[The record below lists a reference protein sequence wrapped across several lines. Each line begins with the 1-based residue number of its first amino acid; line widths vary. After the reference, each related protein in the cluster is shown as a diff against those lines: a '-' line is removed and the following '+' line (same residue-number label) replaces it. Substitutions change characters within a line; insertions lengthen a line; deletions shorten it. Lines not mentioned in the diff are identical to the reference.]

1 LNQMGIE
8 WILIAAGVAIL
19 IAVLAQ
25 RRRLQKRLTDNRE
38 ALAGIKFQDE
48 LPAEVGQVLKK
59 TPRLQGDGTFK
70 FKTLGGIP
78 FANNF
83 EAVRLARRIYFVD
96 PTVVEV
102 LLLPDP
108 SNLERKLAV
117 AVTLDSKVLGY
128 VPTQEAGEMHKYLL
142 AHSSGVRAMA
152 KIYLGSRPEYN
163 GVMLDFAKP
172 LKLESKW
179 KA

>member
-1 LNQMGIE
+1 MGIE
-8 WILIAAGVAIL
+8 WALIVAGVAIL

-25 RRRLQKRLTDNRE
+25 RRMLQKRLTDNKE
-38 ALAGIKFQDE
+38 TLSGVQFQNVI
-48 LPAEVGQVLKK
+48 PAEVEKILKK
-59 TPRLQGDGTFK
+59 APLLKGDGK
-70 FKTLGGIP
+70 FAYTTRGCIP
-78 FANNF
+78 YANNF
-83 EAVRLARRIYFVD
+83 DAVRIARRIYFVE

-102 LLLPDP
+102 LLVPDP
-108 SNLERKLAV
+108 ANIERKLAV

-172 LKLESKW
+172 LRLESRRKS
-179 KA
+179 

>member
-1 LNQMGIE
+1 MGIE
-8 WILIAAGVAIL
+8 WILVAAGVAIL

-25 RRRLQKRLTDNRE
+25 RRMLQRRLAENRE

-48 LPAEVGQVLKK
+48 VPAEVQQVLRN
-59 TPRLQGDGTFK
+59 TPKLKGDGTFR
-70 FKTLGGIP
+70 FKALGCIP
-78 FANNF
+78 FAKNF
-83 EAVRLARRIYFVD
+83 ESVRIARRIYFVD

-102 LLLPDP
+102 LLIPDP
-108 SNLERKLAV
+108 NNLERKLAV

-142 AHSSGVRAMA
+142 AHSSGVRALA

-163 GVMLDFAKP
+163 GVMLDLAKP

-179 KA
+179 KT

>member
-1 LNQMGIE
+1 MGIE
-8 WILIAAGVAIL
+8 WILVAAGVAIL

-25 RRRLQKRLTDNRE
+25 RRMLQKRLTENRE
-38 ALAGIKFQDE
+38 ALAGMKFQGE
-48 LPAEVGQVLKK
+48 VPSEVGQVLKK
-59 TPRLQGDGTFK
+59 SPKLKGDGAFG
-70 FKTLGGIP
+70 FKTLGCIP
-78 FANNF
+78 FAKNF
-83 EAVRLARRIYFVD
+83 ELVRIARRIYFVD

-102 LLLPDP
+102 LLIPDP
-108 SNLERKLAV
+108 NNLERKLAV

-172 LKLESKW
+172 LKLESKR
-179 KA
+179 KS

>member
-1 LNQMGIE
+1 MGIE

-25 RRRLQKRLTDNRE
+25 RRMLQKRLTENRE
-38 ALAGIKFQDE
+38 TLAGIKFQDE
-48 LPAEVGQVLKK
+48 VPPEVQQVLRN
-59 TPRLQGDGTFK
+59 TPKLKGDGTFG
-70 FKTLGGIP
+70 FKTLGCIP
-78 FANNF
+78 FAKNF
-83 EAVRLARRIYFVD
+83 ESVRIARRIYFVD
-96 PTVVEV
+96 PTVIEV
-102 LLLPDP
+102 LLIPDP
-108 SNLERKLAV
+108 NNLERKLAV

-172 LKLESKW
+172 LKLESKR
-179 KA
+179 KS

>member
-1 LNQMGIE
+1 MGIE
-8 WILIAAGVAIL
+8 YLLIAAGIVIL

-25 RRRLQKRLTDNRE
+25 RRMLQKRLIENKE
-38 ALAGIKFQDE
+38 ALAGIKLQDGITF
-48 LPAEVGQVLKK
+48 EVGQVLKK
-59 TPRLQGDGTFK
+59 TPRLKGDGTFK
-70 FKTLGGIP
+70 FKTLGCIP
-78 FANNF
+78 FVNNF

-163 GVMLDFAKP
+163 GVMLDFANP
-172 LKLESKW
+172 LRLEPKRKSK
-179 KA
+179 

>member
-1 LNQMGIE
+1 MGIE
-8 WILIAAGVAIL
+8 WALIVAGVAIL

-25 RRRLQKRLTDNRE
+25 RRMLQKRLTDNKE
-38 ALAGIKFQDE
+38 ALAGVKFQNVI
-48 LPAEVGQVLKK
+48 PAEVEKILKK
-59 TPRLQGDGTFK
+59 APLLKGDGK
-70 FKTLGGIP
+70 FAYTTRGCIP
-78 FANNF
+78 YANNF
-83 EAVRLARRIYFVD
+83 DAVRIARRIYFVE

-102 LLLPDP
+102 LLIPDP
-108 SNLERKLAV
+108 ANIERKLAV

-172 LKLESKW
+172 LRLESRRKS
-179 KA
+179 

>member
-1 LNQMGIE
+1 MGIE

-25 RRRLQKRLTDNRE
+25 RRMLQKR
-38 ALAGIKFQDE
+38 
-48 LPAEVGQVLKK
+48 
-59 TPRLQGDGTFK
+59 QGDNKPAPLLKGDGK
-70 FKTLGGIP
+70 FAFTTRGCIP
-78 FANNF
+78 LSENF
-83 EAVRLARRIYFVD
+83 DAVRMARRIYFVD
-96 PTVVEV
+96 PTVIEV
-102 LLLPDP
+102 LLIPDP
-108 SNLERKLAV
+108 NNLERKLAV

-163 GVMLDFAKP
+163 GVMLDLAKP

-179 KA
+179 KT

>member
-1 LNQMGIE
+1 MGIE
-8 WILIAAGVAIL
+8 WLLIAAGVAIL
-19 IAVLAQ
+19 IALLAL
-25 RRRLQKRLTDNRE
+25 RPMLQKRQSDN
-38 ALAGIKFQDE
+38 K
-48 LPAEVGQVLKK
+48 PA
-59 TPRLQGDGTFK
+59 PRLKGDGK
-70 FKTLGGIP
+70 FAFTTRGCIP
-78 FANNF
+78 FSENF
-83 EAVRLARRIYFVD
+83 DAVRMARRIYFVE
-96 PTVVEV
+96 PTLLEV
-102 LLLPDP
+102 LLIPEP
-108 SNLERKLAV
+108 SNIERKLAV

-163 GVMLDFAKP
+163 GVMLDLAKP

>member
-1 LNQMGIE
+1 MGIE
-8 WILIAAGVAIL
+8 WLLIAAGVAIL

-25 RRRLQKRLTDNRE
+25 RRMLQKRLTDNRE

-48 LPAEVGQVLKK
+48 LPTEVGQVLKK
-59 TPRLQGDGTFK
+59 TPRLKGDGTFR
-70 FKTLGGIP
+70 FKTLGCIP
-78 FANNF
+78 FSNNF
-83 EAVRLARRIYFVD
+83 ESVRIARRIYFVD

-102 LLLPDP
+102 LLIPDP
-108 SNLERKLAV
+108 GNLERKLAV
-117 AVTLDSKVLGY
+117 AVTLDNKVLGY

-163 GVMLDFAKP
+163 GVMLDLAKP

>member
-1 LNQMGIE
+1 MGLE

-25 RRRLQKRLTDNRE
+25 RRMLQKRLTENKE
-38 ALAGIKFQDE
+38 ALSEIKFRDE
-48 LPAEVGQVLKK
+48 IPSEVGQVLKK
-59 TPRLQGDGTFK
+59 TPKLKGDGTFR
-70 FKTLGGIP
+70 FKTLGCIP
-78 FANNF
+78 FAHNF
-83 EAVRLARRIYFVD
+83 EEIRIARRIYFVD

-102 LLLPDP
+102 LLIPDP
-108 SNLERKLAV
+108 NNLERKLAV

-163 GVMLDFAKP
+163 GVMLDFSKP

-179 KA
+179 KS

>member
-1 LNQMGIE
+1 MGIE
-8 WILIAAGVAIL
+8 WILVAAGVAIL

-25 RRRLQKRLTDNRE
+25 RRMLQKRLTENRE

-48 LPAEVGQVLKK
+48 VPAEVQQVLRN
-59 TPRLQGDGTFK
+59 TPKLKGNGAFG
-70 FKTLGGIP
+70 FKTLGCIP
-78 FANNF
+78 FAKNF
-83 EAVRLARRIYFVD
+83 ESVRIVRRIYFVD

-102 LLLPDP
+102 LLIPDP
-108 SNLERKLAV
+108 NNLERKLAV

-163 GVMLDFAKP
+163 GVMLDLAKP

>member
-1 LNQMGIE
+1 MGIE

-25 RRRLQKRLTDNRE
+25 RRMLQKRLSDNRE
-38 ALAGIKFQDE
+38 ALEGIRFQDE

-59 TPRLQGDGTFK
+59 TPRLQGDGTFR
-70 FKTLGGIP
+70 FKTLGCIP

-83 EAVRLARRIYFVD
+83 ESVRIARRIYFVD

-102 LLLPDP
+102 LLIPDP
-108 SNLERKLAV
+108 NNLERKLAV

-163 GVMLDFAKP
+163 GVMLDLAKP

>member
-1 LNQMGIE
+1 MGIE
-8 WILIAAGVAIL
+8 WILVAAGVAIL

-25 RRRLQKRLTDNRE
+25 RRMLQKRLTENRE

-48 LPAEVGQVLKK
+48 VPAEVQQVLRN
-59 TPRLQGDGTFK
+59 TPKLKGDGTFR
-70 FKTLGGIP
+70 FKTLGCIP
-78 FANNF
+78 FAKNF
-83 EAVRLARRIYFVD
+83 ESVRIVRRIYFVD

-102 LLLPDP
+102 LLIPDP
-108 SNLERKLAV
+108 NNLERKLAV

-128 VPTQEAGEMHKYLL
+128 VPTQEAGELQKYLL

-163 GVMLDFAKP
+163 GVMLDLAKP